1 MTKIIG
7 LTGGI
12 GSGKTTIAKY
22 FISLGV
28 SVYIADEE
36 AKKVLYLPE
45 VAEEVRSAFGD
56 EVFTNGEPDR
66 KKLAAKVFSD
76 PEKLQLLNGI
86 IHPRVGQH
94 FQHWVQS
101 HAGEDIVI
109 KETAIL
115 FESGSYKDCD
125 AVILVTAPKEI
136 RIARVMARDGVSE
149 AQVLERMANQWDE
162 EEKKQKSDYVI
173 ENIVLDEAREQAGNV
188 LKELK
193 KHKNKA

>member
-28 SVYIADEE
+28 PVYIADEE

-76 PEKLQLLNGI
+76 PEKLQVLNGI

-193 KHKNKA
+193 KNKNKA

>member
-22 FISLGV
+22 FMSLGV
-28 SVYIADEE
+28 PVYIADEE

-76 PEKLQLLNGI
+76 PEKLQVLNGI

-115 FESGSYKDCD
+115 FESSSHKDCD

-162 EEKKQKSDYVI
+162 EEKIQKSDYVI
-173 ENIVLDEAREQAGNV
+173 ENIVLDEVQQQAVNV